1 MSEPILI
8 VTDAA
13 AMKIASAKTAEG
25 SADVALRVT
34 ASEEGAKFRYEL
46 KLVAADSKGE
56 GDSVVS
62 LDGIDLFL
70 DCDSA
75 DRLRGATLDYVE
87 DISGAGLKFD
97 NPNKTALARHP
108 LGSRVQQV
116 LDDQINPGLAS
127 HGGAVSLV
135 DIQESRVVLSFG
147 GGCQGCG
154 MINVTLKYGVE
165 RAVREEVPEVGE
177 ILDTTDHAAGR
188 NPYYAPSSK

>member
-56 GDSVVS
+56 GDSLVS

-75 DRLRGATLDYVE
+75 DRLRGATLDYIE
-87 DISGAGLKFD
+87 DITGSGLKFD
-97 NPNKTALARHP
+97 NPNQTALARHP
-108 LGSRVQQV
+108 LGSRVQQI

-135 DIQESRVVLSFG
+135 DIQETRVVLSFG

-154 MINVTLKYGVE
+154 MVDVTLKDGVSAQLQQQIPE
-165 RAVREEVPEVGE
+165 ITEVV
-177 ILDTTDHAAGR
+177 DVTDHSAGE
-188 NPYYAPSSK
+188 NPYYA

>member
-1 MSEPILI
+1 MTEPILI
-8 VTDAA
+8 VTDSAA
-13 AMKIASAKTAEG
+13 KKIASAKTAEG

-62 LDGIDLFL
+62 LDAIDLFL

-75 DRLRGATLDYVE
+75 DRLRGATLDYIE
-87 DISGAGLKFD
+87 DITGSGLKFD
-97 NPNKTALARHP
+97 NPNQTALARHP
-108 LGSRVQQV
+108 LGSRVQQI

-135 DIQESRVVLSFG
+135 DIQETRVVLSFG

-154 MINVTLKYGVE
+154 MVDVTLKDGVTAQLQQQIPE
-165 RAVREEVPEVGE
+165 ITEVV
-177 ILDTTDHAAGR
+177 DVTDHSAGE
-188 NPYYAPSSK
+188 NPYYA